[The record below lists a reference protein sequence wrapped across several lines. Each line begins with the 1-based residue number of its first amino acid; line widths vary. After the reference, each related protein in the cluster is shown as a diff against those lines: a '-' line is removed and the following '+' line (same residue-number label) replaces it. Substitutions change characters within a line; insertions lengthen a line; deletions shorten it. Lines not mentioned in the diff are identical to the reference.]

1 MSLRYTTP
9 TPNIIF
15 DTFLPL
21 LSKSELKVL
30 LVITRQTNGWVDRR
44 TGLRKQLD
52 WIAHSQFRQKTG
64 LSHKSV
70 SVALQGLIE
79 RGLIIATAFDG
90 TSISNPGERQGKKR
104 IYYGLVQLLRST
116 CVKTTSNKR
125 NCTKLNTKAAHE

>member
-15 DTFLPL
+15 DTFLPS

-52 WIAHSQFRQKTG
+52 WISHSQFRQKTG

-79 RGLIIATAFDG
+79 RGLIVATAFDG
-90 TSISNPGERQGKKR
+90 TPISNPGERQGKKR
-104 IYYGLVQLLRST
+104 IYYGLMQLLQPT
-116 CVKTTSNKR
+116 YVKTTPNKR
-125 NCTKLNTKAAHE
+125 NNYKRTLTQRH